1 MTSNALRALSVG
13 VDIEGVTILDQVTL
27 TVSSGQLLV
36 ITGASGSGKTTLAH
50 VLAGLVEPDRGEVVF
65 DETPLHLL
73 KDVSTRLA
81 LVPQDFGLVST
92 LTAYENVALPLQVG
106 QQPKNEQRER
116 SERWLAL
123 TGLGA
128 CANRPVDEL
137 SGGQHQRVAIARA
150 FAIGASVIIM
160 DEPTAELDHTNRDLV
175 LSLVATERERGA
187 AIVVV
192 SHDDDILARA
202 NAIHELP
209 LMRGRRIAS

>member
-1 MTSNALRALSVG
+1 MSTSTLRALSVG
-13 VDIEGVTILDQVTL
+13 ADIEGVTILDQVTL

-50 VLAGLVEPDRGEVVF
+50 VLAGVTEPDRGKVVL

-73 KDVSTRLA
+73 KDVTTRLA
-81 LVPQDFGLVST
+81 FVPQDFGLVST

-116 SERWLAL
+116 SERWLKL
-123 TGLGA
+123 TGLEA
-128 CANRPVDEL
+128 CANRLVDEL

-150 FAIGASVIIM
+150 LAIGASVIIM
-160 DEPTAELDHTNRDLV
+160 DEPTAELDHANRDLV
-175 LSLVATERERGA
+175 LSLLATEREHGA
-187 AIVVV
+187 AMVIV

-202 NAIHELP
+202 DAIHELP
-209 LMRGRRIAS
+209 LMRGRRLAS